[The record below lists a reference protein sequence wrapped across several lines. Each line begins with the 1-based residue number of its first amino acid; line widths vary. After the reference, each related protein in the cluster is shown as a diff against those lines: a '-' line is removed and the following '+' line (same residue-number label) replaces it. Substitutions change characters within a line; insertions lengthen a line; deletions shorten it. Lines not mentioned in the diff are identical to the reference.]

1 MKTPLIH
8 LIDFKELEVM
18 HAEAARLCQRINGLT
33 EQRNEL
39 RASLLHPSSTEIS
52 EEVFKRLELSL
63 DRKNHLIDEL
73 ENQYYVLTKWG
84 SKLHNVIAN

>member
-18 HAEAARLCQRINGLT
+18 HSEAARLCQRINRLT

-39 RASLLHPSSTEIS
+39 RASLVNPSATEIS
-52 EEVFKRLELSL
+52 EEVFRRLETSL

-73 ENQYYVLTKWG
+73 ENQYHILTKWG
-84 SKLHNVIAN
+84 NRLHNVIAN